1 MMKAMKTKQNHCL
14 SSNVYKEST
23 PHINKKIDKILGTIG
38 LFFKSD
44 TVNQGETAR
53 SFCLTA

>member
-1 MMKAMKTKQNHCL
+1 MKAMKTKQNNCL
-14 SSNVYKEST
+14 SRNVYKEST